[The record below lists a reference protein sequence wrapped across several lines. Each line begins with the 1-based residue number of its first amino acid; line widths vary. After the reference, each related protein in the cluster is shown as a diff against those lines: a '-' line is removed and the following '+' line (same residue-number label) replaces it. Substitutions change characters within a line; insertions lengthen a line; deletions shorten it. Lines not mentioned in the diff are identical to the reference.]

1 MTFLATAASF
11 VFGPIGRWVAV
22 GIGAIAFVIMVYRA
36 GISAERARTALDA
49 CRLEVSGLRM
59 RIDAEDVAAAEP
71 DPVRR
76 LREQFSRD

>member
-1 MTFLATAASF
+1 MTFATIAGF
-11 VFGPIGRWVAV
+11 VFGPIGRWAAIGLAAVAL
-22 GIGAIAFVIMVYRA
+22 VIMVYRA

-59 RIDAEDVAAAEP
+59 RGDAEDVATAEP

-76 LREQFSRD
+76 LREQFGRD